1 MARYGVAVV
10 SIVVALLSSR
20 WLNTY
25 WVAAPVSLFLCAVMF
40 SFWFG
45 GPKPGLLAT
54 ALSVLLFKY
63 YYLASVYSLAVG
75 IKEMPRLLIFALSA
89 LLCWVA
95 ERRTQQFKSLADIS
109 KWEMLCNAC

>member
-1 MARYGVAVV
+1 MMARYGVAVV

-20 WLNTY
+20 FEYLLGSRSGITI
-25 WVAAPVSLFLCAVMF
+25 SLCRYVQFLVWWTKAGPARDGALGSAF
-40 SFWFG
+40 QILLLGFG
-45 GPKPGLLAT
+45 
-54 ALSVLLFKY
+54 LFI
-63 YYLASVYSLAVG
+63 SCG